1 MVRQARCYYLS
12 SKCGSTLNPPGRL
25 IDMDTSASA
34 APVLRDDIA
43 AVSVTLAKA
52 FADDPVFRWLI
63 GDDEGA
69 QSAGDGSASGTGG
82 AHIVK
87 RAPAL
92 FAVLCRRLMVDG
104 GAWCTAGAE
113 SAALWTAPNRWRT
126 NIFDLARWAPPAVS
140 LFGRHTL
147 RALRALSSMER
158 EHPRRAHWYLSVL
171 GTAPEHQGNGFGSA
185 ALTPMLARCDR
196 DRLPAYLEAIKA
208 STVPFYERHGFRV
221 TATHDLSAIGPRLH
235 LMWRDPASSA

>member
-1 MVRQARCYYLS
+1 
-12 SKCGSTLNPPGRL
+12 
-25 IDMDTSASA
+25 MDISASA
-34 APVLRDDIA
+34 APVLRDDIG

-52 FADDPVFRWLI
+52 FADDPMFRWLI
-63 GDDEGA
+63 GSEGWA
-69 QSAGDGSASGTGG
+69 AGDESGDADSSADSDA

-87 RAPAL
+87 RAPGL

-113 SAALWTAPNRWRT
+113 SAALWVAPNRWRT

-140 LFGRHTL
+140 LFGRHTI
-147 RALRALSSMER
+147 RALRALTAMER

-171 GTAPEHQGNGFGSA
+171 GTEPEHQGNGFGSA
-185 ALTPMLARCDR
+185 ALRPMLDRCDR
-196 DRLPAYLEAIKA
+196 DRLPAYLEATKS

-221 TATHDLSAIGPRLH
+221 TDTHDLGDSGPRLH
-235 LMWRDPASSA
+235 LMWRDPA